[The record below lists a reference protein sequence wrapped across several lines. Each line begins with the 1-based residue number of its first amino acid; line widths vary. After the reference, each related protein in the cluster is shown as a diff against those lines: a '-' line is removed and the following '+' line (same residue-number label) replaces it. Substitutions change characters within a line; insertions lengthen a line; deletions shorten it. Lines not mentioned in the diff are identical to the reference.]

1 MLFYDLGQCQR
12 MPPYRFVAGFD
23 DGFEAQRRRYSSL
36 SPRFPGVCLPGWE
49 LAHREPEKFEPDVPV
64 VGGEGMRNLRFAWLQ
79 FQPHARLSTPLLV
92 AAPVG

>member
-1 MLFYDLGQCQR
+1 
-12 MPPYRFVAGFD
+12 MPPYRFVTGFD

-36 SPRFPGVCLPGWE
+36 SPRFSRVRLTRRE
-49 LAHREPEKFEPDVPV
+49 LAHRKPEKIEPDVPV